1 MSRTDE
7 RPCQLSEDAE
17 SVRCMMVLV
26 LPTRGRSEHPSLV
39 HPEGQPV
46 RRNVHAGTLGING
59 HIGYGDH
66 TVALEHSR
74 GRVPN
79 WAREKLKHVDQG
91 PLDFMGGHEFENLR
105 SDWDRAWWQLVM
117 DTAVDIPSRGGPTT
131 VPFEQWRSYMDASQT
146 DRSQTILAVDGLEPV
161 GVISLSR
168 SPHGKMNINYT
179 GVASN
184 HRRKGLS
191 TALKIKAMILAKTLG
206 ARTLVTQN
214 HQDNPMLALNQRLG
228 FVRFDAMT
236 EYVLGLGMSME

>member
-1 MSRTDE
+1 MQKGFLTHHGFSAIDVVYW
-7 RPCQLSEDAE
+7 SEWATA
-17 SVRCMMVLV
+17 SK
-26 LPTRGRSEHPSLV
+26 
-39 HPEGQPV
+39 
-46 RRNVHAGTLGING
+46 
-59 HIGYGDH
+59 
-66 TVALEHSR
+66 
-74 GRVPN
+74 VPN